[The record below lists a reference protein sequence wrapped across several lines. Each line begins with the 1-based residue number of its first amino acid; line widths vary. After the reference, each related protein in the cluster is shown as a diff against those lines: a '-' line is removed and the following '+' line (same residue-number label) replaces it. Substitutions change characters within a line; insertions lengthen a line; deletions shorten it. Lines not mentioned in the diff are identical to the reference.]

1 MNATIISLIA
11 KQLGISEKQ
20 VKNTADLLGSGNTIP
35 FISRYRKETT
45 GNLDEVQIGNINE
58 LVQYFEEL
66 NKRKETILNTIE
78 EQGSLTPELAEK
90 IATCWESNAL
100 EDMYLPYKPKRKT
113 KGQTAKENGLEP
125 LAKILMSQSA
135 DDPYRIA
142 QRFVT
147 GNVQNNEAAVQGALD
162 IIAEWIN
169 ESAIARNRIR
179 QIFAYDAVI
188 TANIIKGKEQEGAHY
203 ENYFKV
209 KEPLKKCSSHRL
221 LAIRRGEA
229 EGFLRVSINPSDEE
243 VC

>member
-78 EQGSLTPELAEK
+78 EQGNLTTELADK

-113 KGQTAKENGLEP
+113 KGQTAKANGL
-125 LAKILMSQSA
+125 
-135 DDPYRIA
+135 
-142 QRFVT
+142 
-147 GNVQNNEAAVQGALD
+147 
-162 IIAEWIN
+162 
-169 ESAIARNRIR
+169 
-179 QIFAYDAVI
+179 
-188 TANIIKGKEQEGAHY
+188 
-203 ENYFKV
+203 
-209 KEPLKKCSSHRL
+209 
-221 LAIRRGEA
+221 
-229 EGFLRVSINPSDEE
+229 
-243 VC
+243 